1 MMNHLFT
8 VGNLLM
14 MDVINVVD
22 VKVVNLT
29 ILFLIKRK
37 GEEYKN
43 FFQEDRT
50 EDRNS
55 KKKNSL
61 MVVGKWRALKLLGT
75 VQRKIK
81 MSISLIRRET
91 VSKRERKKFVI
102 VYTKSSYGKTDFGDK
117 NDQSTD

>member
-1 MMNHLFT
+1 MNHLFT

-55 KKKNSL
+55 KKK
-61 MVVGKWRALKLLGT
+61 KLFNGCWKMEGT
-75 VQRKIK
+75 
-81 MSISLIRRET
+81 
-91 VSKRERKKFVI
+91 
-102 VYTKSSYGKTDFGDK
+102 
-117 NDQSTD
+117 